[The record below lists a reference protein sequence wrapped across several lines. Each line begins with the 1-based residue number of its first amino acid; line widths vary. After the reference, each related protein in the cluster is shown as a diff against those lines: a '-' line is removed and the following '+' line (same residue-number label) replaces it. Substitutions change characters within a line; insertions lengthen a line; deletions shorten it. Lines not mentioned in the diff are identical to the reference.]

1 MATFNVNNASAGA
14 GGGGSLITRILI
26 IVIILVAAYYI
37 YRYFF
42 TQDTMTFTQLVSG
55 VADAKKPGKVIPAD
69 ALPGLYEGGEYSM
82 SCWVYIN
89 DWSYRRTQMKHIF
102 EIGGSNFVTLLVG
115 LGNYKNKLVVRLH
128 TADQNSTTNPEGSV
142 LTTTTRNT
150 LLSDTGMENGLTSA
164 NGGCDLPSIDMQR
177 WVLVSVVI
185 SGRICDV
192 YIDGKLARSCTL
204 PSFFKVDNGYAVK
217 TLLNGGFGGFIS
229 NLTAYGYALNPADI
243 YKTYMAGPTTSM
255 GFIDWLKSFF
265 EADYVGFPKMN

>member
-1 MATFNVNNASAGA
+1 MATLNVGNT
-14 GGGGSLITRILI
+14 GGSGGSVGTRIVVFL
-26 IVIILVAAYYI
+26 IILVAAYFI

-42 TQDTMTFTQLVSG
+42 TQDTMSYTQLVSG
-55 VADAKKPGKVIPAD
+55 VVDAKKPGKIIPAD

-102 EIGGSNFVTLLVG
+102 EIGGPNFITLMVG
-115 LGNYKNKLVVRLH
+115 LGNYKNKLIVRLH
-128 TADQNSTTNPEGSV
+128 TADSSDVTGAGKLMTTDTHTKLDN
-142 LTTTTRNT
+142 
-150 LLSDTGMENGLTSA
+150 TGMENGLTNNDA
-164 NGGCDLPSIDMQR
+164 ACDLPMIDMQR

-185 SGRICDV
+185 TGRICDV

-243 YKTYMAGPTTSM
+243 YKTYMTGPTTSM

-265 EADYVGFPKMN
+265 EADYVSFPKMN